1 MRGAYVLGAA
11 VVLACGCGSGGG
23 DSSGAREEGID
34 ITKNPLEAL
43 KLQNMEPVEPVHF
56 SKLIEAL
63 PDVPSGWNAT
73 DPGGSNLQK
82 GAMQTSTAKR
92 EYREEGTGKQ
102 VTVEIDDLAFYRTFY
117 VGFFMAAKFSEETTE
132 GYEKGI
138 TVGEWPGFES
148 YVYQR
153 KVGRRTTLVHKR
165 YSIKV
170 EIINAEAT
178 EFDTWLNR
186 VKIDKLPKQ

>member
-1 MRGAYVLGAA
+1 M
-11 VVLACGCGSGGG
+11 ACGCGSGGG

-43 KLQNMEPVEPVHF
+43 KLQNMEPVEAVHF
-56 SKLIEAL
+56 SQLIEAL
-63 PDVPSGWNAT
+63 PDVPPGWNAT
-73 DPGGSNLQK
+73 DPEGSKVQK
-82 GAMQTSTAKR
+82 GALQMTTAKR
-92 EYREEGTGKQ
+92 EYREEGTAKQ
-102 VTVEIDDLAFYRTFY
+102 VTVEIDDLAFHRTFY

-132 GYEKGI
+132 GYERGI

-153 KVGRRTTLVHKR
+153 KAGRRTTLVHKR

-178 EFDTWLNR
+178 EFDAWLNR
-186 VKIDKLPKQ
+186 VKIDKLPEQ